1 MREKLLQNLRT
12 VFSGETPLL
21 VSDSQDLVTWLT
33 RQDILAVTFA
43 SLLADDIEMPQQ
55 AFIIP
60 LDWEEL
66 PSRQT
71 LRTLFAKA
79 SVLWLPLAS
88 FSSDLSTAKYAIERF
103 AEVDIADAVALNRRI
118 ATQLLLA
125 QEKITISGPE
135 TSLTVQ
141 LPDSLQLLCRTR
153 CALLPDEHATMGN
166 YFEVAMSPTDLAGQ
180 VDTALSVSGTFRIDA
195 VLVAKHREL
204 KEGMAES
211 FTQATQIADEIR
223 QACPLQVTVQDN
235 RIVAGLERWSQGLA
249 TVVGPDHTALTEVA
263 FGTGLLPLNQV
274 NWNLNCVLNEGA
286 AGIHIGIGNALTGMH
301 FDFIAIDAQLDGL
314 HPPHLDMPNTIRAI
328 DSIHLHALDNG
339 DAIVV
344 DDRTLTTTH
353 LNKAA
358 HVILHALQQPC
369 TPESLVEILA
379 DAAQCEPEEARAPVE
394 QLLGQLGH
402 IGWLNPAPQHN
413 KL

>member
-1 MREKLLQNLRT
+1 MMREKLLHNLNA
-12 VFSGETPLL
+12 VFSDRNPLL
-21 VSDSQDLVTWLT
+21 VSDNQELVTWLT
-33 RQDILAVTFA
+33 KQDIHAVTFA
-43 SLLADDIEMPQQ
+43 SLLANDVDIPQKV
-55 AFIIP
+55 FIIP
-60 LDWEEL
+60 LDWEQL

-71 LRTLFAKA
+71 LRKLFAQA

-103 AEVDIADAVALNRRI
+103 SEVDIAHAVALNRRI

-125 QEKITISGPE
+125 HEKISISGPD
-135 TSLTVQ
+135 TSLTIR

-153 CALLPDEHATMGN
+153 SALLPDEHATMGN

-211 FTQATQIADEIR
+211 FVQANQIADEIR
-223 QACPLQVTVQDN
+223 KACPLQVTVQDN
-235 RIVAGLERWSQGLA
+235 RIVAGLEPWNQGLA
-249 TVVGPDHTALTEVA
+249 TVVGPDHSALTEVA
-263 FGTGLLPLNQV
+263 FGTGLLPLDQV

-301 FDFIAIDAQLDGL
+301 FDFIAIEAQLDGL
-314 HPPHLDMPNTIRAI
+314 HSTHLDTPNTIRTI
-328 DSIHLHALDNG
+328 DSIHLHNLNNG
-339 DAIVV
+339 DAIVI

-353 LNKAA
+353 VNKAA
-358 HVILHALQQPC
+358 HVILQALQQPC
-369 TPESLVEILA
+369 TQESLIKTLA
-379 DAAQCEPEEARAPVE
+379 DAALCDTEEARAPVE
-394 QLLGQLGH
+394 QMLGQLDQL
-402 IGWLNPAPQHN
+402 GWLTPIQ
-413 KL
+413 